1 MQYVDQVKIVII
13 EFWIIA
19 FYIIQKFHALIFK
32 VLSRT
37 FIFENI
43 HCLRHLILFFPCH
56 FEAKIGTFF
65 PSLYDSLIRSSHDLS
80 QGGASQCF
88 TSQTFH
94 VSSSIILQPWNVSF
108 NFQRIVRH
116 THTHTHTQSIFRF
129 TNSQH
134 FSSSQIIVVNLLAA
148 ISTIICSQNSFHI
161 KSCHHY
167 RYIIFPINVQNSIFF
182 MLFSLFQLICTCFT
196 IVCLYILLQDVL

>member
-43 HCLRHLILFFPCH
+43 HCLRHLILFFHVISKLKLELFFQVFTILWFVQATVWVKAVPVNVSLLKH
-56 FEAKIGTFF
+56 FMFPLLSFYNLEMF
-65 PSLYDSLIRSSHDLS
+65 PS
-80 QGGASQCF
+80 
-88 TSQTFH
+88 TFRELC
-94 VSSSIILQPWNVSF
+94 V
-108 NFQRIVRH
+108 
-116 THTHTHTQSIFRF
+116 THTQSIFRF

-167 RYIIFPINVQNSIFF
+167 HYIIFPINVQNSIFL